1 MANLDALFGW
11 FDENRD
17 TIIHDHYGE
26 RVLIKDNAVIGYYP
40 DIDAALV
47 AANKR
52 DLELGNFLVQRC
64 LTQEED
70 IEYVYTVTSIG

>member
-1 MANLDALFGW
+1 MANLDDLFGW

-17 TIIHDHYGE
+17 AIIHDHYGE

-47 AANKR
+47 EANKR
-52 DLELGNFLVQRC
+52 ELELGNFLVQRC
-64 LTQEED
+64 LTQEDD
-70 IEYVYTVTSIG
+70 IEYVYSGVTFG

>member
-17 TIIHDHYGE
+17 TIIQDHYGE
-26 RVLIKDNAVIGYYP
+26 RVLIKDNTVIGYYP
-40 DIDAALV
+40 DINAALV
-47 AANKR
+47 DANSR
-52 DLELGNFLVQRC
+52 DLDIGNFLVQRC

-70 IEYVYTVTSIG
+70 VEYVYSGVTFG

>member
-1 MANLDALFGW
+1 MANLDALFDW

-26 RVLIKDNAVIGYYP
+26 RVLIKDNTVIGYYP
-40 DIDAALV
+40 DIDAALS
-47 AANKR
+47 AANKS
-52 DLELGNFLVQRC
+52 DLKLGNFLVQRC

-70 IEYVYTVTSIG
+70 IEYVYAGVNFG